1 MHITTLI
8 GLAAGLA
15 SQAVNAACSAPL
27 TIDDFSKY
35 SSNQNSLG
43 AWTSGMS
50 NHDQIHSTF

>member
-15 SQAVNAACSAPL
+15 TRAVNAACSAPL

-50 NHDQIHSTF
+50 DHDKMHGTF